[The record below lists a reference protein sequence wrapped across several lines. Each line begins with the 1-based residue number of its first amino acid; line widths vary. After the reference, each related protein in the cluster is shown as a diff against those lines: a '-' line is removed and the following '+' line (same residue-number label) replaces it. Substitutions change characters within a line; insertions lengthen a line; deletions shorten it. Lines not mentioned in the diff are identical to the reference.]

1 MNLSPRAASSI
12 ASALPSW
19 RVLLLFGGFLTL
31 SESIAL
37 ATTFFVGAFVS
48 FVASL
53 LIATAVYRRAAPGAA
68 DAPEHAA
75 PSDPAPSAAAAG
87 DQRDWRPAQPGVGRP
102 FPSTRL

>member
-1 MNLSPRAASSI
+1 MYLTPRAASSI

-53 LIATAVYRRAAPGAA
+53 LIATAGYRRSGPGAA
-68 DAPEHAA
+68 DAPESGAVRLGEEPHASA
-75 PSDPAPSAAAAG
+75 PPLRAERSSA
-87 DQRDWRPAQPGVGRP
+87 RDALVWARE
-102 FPSTRL
+102 

>member
-37 ATTFFVGAFVS
+37 ATTFFVGAFAS

-53 LIATAVYRRAAPGAA
+53 LIATAVYRRAEPGAA
-68 DAPEHAA
+68 DAPEHPA
-75 PSDPAPSAAAAG
+75 PSDPAPTAAAAG
-87 DQRDWRPAQPGVGRP
+87 DQRDWRPAHRG
-102 FPSTRL
+102 